1 MNTSK
6 KSIYNLSVYS
16 RILIVI
22 FVLIASTLSIA
33 IALPLAKFL
42 NLDLSELQGQGF
54 NPTFKVLTV
63 VILYASFQ
71 FFLIWLVMRFIHQKA
86 LGSLGFKGSI
96 LVPLLIGTA
105 FGMIWVAAEYLLL
118 HFFSSNISIVLSI
131 PQGVSVLTII
141 GYFLLNVL
149 FLLTLNSLKEELV
162 FRAYPISQFD
172 DYPQLMIPII
182 ILVSLVFAS
191 VHHILV
197 PFALDD
203 FVSRFTIAL
212 VLSFVFYRWRS
223 IWLIVGIHN
232 GLNLFEYLTGG
243 NYQIGG
249 LLKLAMENDPSLE
262 VSIAIDLGLAIIF
275 ILIFNCIWKK
285 EKQSNKMFLRIKHPV
300 ANKTYT
306 Q

>member
-1 MNTSK
+1 MMNTQK
-6 KSIYNLSVYS
+6 KSNYNLPVYL

-22 FVLIASTLSIA
+22 FVLIASTLSVVIG
-33 IALPLAKFL
+33 LPLTKLMNVNPA
-42 NLDLSELQGQGF
+42 DLSGTGF
-54 NPTFKVLTV
+54 IPTFKTITIVVLF
-63 VILYASFQ
+63 AAFQ
-71 FFLIWLVMRFIHQKA
+71 FLLIWLVMRFIHRKA
-86 LGSLGFKGSI
+86 LGGLGFKGPI

-105 FGMIWVAAEYLLL
+105 FGMIWAAAAYLLL
-118 HFFSSNISIVLSI
+118 HFFNSNISIVLSI
-131 PQGVSVLTII
+131 PQGVSVITII

-223 IWLIVGIHN
+223 IWLIAGIHN

-243 NYQIGG
+243 NYKMGG
-249 LLKLAMENDPSLE
+249 LLKLSMENDPSQG

-275 ILIFNCIWKK
+275 ILLFNFIWKK
-285 EKQSNKMFLRIKHPV
+285 ENQNNKMLLRIKHPKV
-300 ANKTYT
+300 
-306 Q
+306 

>member
-1 MNTSK
+1 MNK
-6 KSIYNLSVYS
+6 ERKNNYRLKVYL
-16 RILIVI
+16 RILIV
-22 FVLIASTLSIA
+22 VLVLVVSTLSIA
-33 IALPLAKFL
+33 IAIPLAQLL

-71 FFLIWLVMRFIHQKA
+71 FLLIWLVMRFIHRKT
-86 LGSLGFKGSI
+86 LGSLGFKGPI
-96 LVPLLIGTA
+96 LFPLLVGTA
-105 FGMIWVAAEYLLL
+105 FGMIWVAADYLIL
-118 HFFSSNISIVLSI
+118 HFFNSNISIVLSI
-131 PQGVSVLTII
+131 PQGVSVITII
-141 GYFLLNVL
+141 CYFLLNVL

-243 NYQIGG
+243 NYKMGG
-249 LLKLAMENDPSLE
+249 LLKLSMENDPSQG

-275 ILIFNCIWKK
+275 ILIFNFIWNK
-285 EKQSNKMFLRIKHPV
+285 ENQSNKMLLHIKHPV
-300 ANKTYT
+300 ANKTYK

>member
-1 MNTSK
+1 
-6 KSIYNLSVYS
+6 
-16 RILIVI
+16 
-22 FVLIASTLSIA
+22 
-33 IALPLAKFL
+33 
-42 NLDLSELQGQGF
+42 
-54 NPTFKVLTV
+54 
-63 VILYASFQ
+63 
-71 FFLIWLVMRFIHQKA
+71 
-86 LGSLGFKGSI
+86 
-96 LVPLLIGTA
+96 
-105 FGMIWVAAEYLLL
+105 MIWAAAEYLLL

-191 VHHILV
+191 VHHILA

-223 IWLIVGIHN
+223 IWLIAGIHN
-232 GLNLFEYLTGG
+232 GLNLFVYLTGG
-243 NYQIGG
+243 NYKMGG
-249 LLKLAMENDPSLE
+249 LLKLSMENDPSQG

-275 ILIFNCIWKK
+275 ILLFNFIWKK
-285 EKQSNKMFLRIKHPV
+285 ENQNNKMLLRIKHPKV
-300 ANKTYT
+300 
-306 Q
+306 